1 MPNGGEKI
9 KIDTASM
16 LAAFQPGA
24 AMFAPGIP
32 PKPIMQRPVR
42 GFDFAT
48 GTNLNWTPRASEPFT
63 FAQLRSFANVEL
75 VRLCIETRKDQV
87 ERLDWQV
94 RTKINRTPRADSAER
109 IAKATKL
116 LRKPDGTTV
125 FDSWLR
131 QVMEDV
137 LTIDAPA
144 IERRRNRRG
153 DLIALDVVDGTTIV
167 RKIDE
172 DGRTPKAPLPAYQQV
187 IKGVVWNDLTTEDLI
202 YLPRNPR
209 PGHLYGFGPVE
220 QTIVTLNTLIR
231 RQTQQL
237 AYFSEGTVPQ
247 GLLSVPDGW
256 TPDQIKEWKEWIDSL
271 LSGNAAER
279 AKLLPVPN
287 GTKYQGFK
295 ESPIKDEFDEWL
307 ARVVCY
313 AFSIP
318 PTPFIK
324 SMNRGTAQEDQDRA
338 MEEGLSPILKWAK
351 RLFDGVIQDDL
362 GFADLEFAWVSIR
375 DLDIEKQGRVHDIYL
390 RNGTLSINNVLDDLG
405 RDGIGADGDKHF
417 IYTGTGAMPLDMVEE
432 QAKATIAAQ
441 KAPPG
446 GRPTPGKTV
455 SRPAATSS
463 SPSPQRPKAQTQ

>member
-1 MPNGGEKI
+1 MPEGGVKTRL
-9 KIDTASM
+9 DTARM
-16 LAAFQPGA
+16 LAAFQPGSA
-24 AMFAPGIP
+24 LFSPGVP
-32 PKPIMQRPVR
+32 PVATWPQPIRR
-42 GFDFAT
+42 FDLHE
-48 GTNLNWTPRASEPFT
+48 GVNLNRTPRVYEAFG

-94 RTKINRTPRADSAER
+94 RTKINRKPRTDSAER

-116 LRKPDGTTV
+116 LRKPDGVTV
-125 FDSWLR
+125 FDTWLR

-137 LTIDAPA
+137 LAIDAA
-144 IERRRNRRG
+144 TIERRRNRRG
-153 DLIALDVVDGTTIV
+153 DLHALEVVDGSTIKV
-167 RKIDE
+167 LVDHN
-172 DGRTPKAPLPAYQQV
+172 GRLPLAPDPAYQQI
-187 IKGVVWNDLTTEDLI
+187 IKGTIWNDLTTQDII
-202 YLPRNPR
+202 YSPRNLR

-220 QTIVTLNTLIR
+220 QTIVTLNTLIK

-237 AYFSEGTVPQ
+237 AYFTEGTVPQ

-256 TPDQIKEWKEWIDSL
+256 TPDQVREWQDWLDSRL
-271 LSGNAAER
+271 AGNLAER
-279 AKLLPVPN
+279 AKLVSVPN

-324 SMNRGTAQEDQDRA
+324 QMNRGTAQEDQDRA

-351 RLFDGVIQDDL
+351 RLFDGIIQDDL
-362 GFADLEFAWVSIR
+362 GFSDLEFVWMSIR
-375 DLDIEKQGRVHDIYL
+375 DIDIEKQARVHDLYL
-390 RNGTLSINNVLDDLG
+390 RNGTYSINDVRDDLG
-405 RDGIGADGDKHF
+405 MEQIGPEGDGH
-417 IYTGTGAMPLDMVEE
+417 YVYVGTGAMPVDRLED
-432 QAKATIAAQ
+432 QADAQIEAQ
-441 KAPPG
+441 KTPPG
-446 GRPTPGKTV
+446 ARPTPGKTV

-463 SPSPQRPKAQTQ
+463 SPSPKRAKEQTQ